1 MNFKLN
7 EDERKVLDIIHEFGV
22 REAGPLAAEID
33 EQERFPLEN
42 RNRLAELG
50 MMGICYPKE
59 YGGSGIPMWLI
70 SPPSKNWPGTAPPP
84 QSCCL
89 TITLWDASPLWN
101 SAPKSKKEGFFQT
114 C

>member
-50 MMGICYPKE
+50 MMG
-59 YGGSGIPMWLI
+59 LI